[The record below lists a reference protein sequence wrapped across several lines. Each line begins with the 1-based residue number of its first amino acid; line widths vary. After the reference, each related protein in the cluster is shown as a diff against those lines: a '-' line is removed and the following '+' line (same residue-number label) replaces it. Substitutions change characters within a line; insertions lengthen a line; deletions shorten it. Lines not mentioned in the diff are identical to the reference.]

1 MYSMQLHN
9 MTILDYWFMF
19 HYLHSQDGPAA
30 SSWYINCC
38 GPNTIDGAIAVVAAM
53 FTIMFFQRHQQNV
66 VEIEPFDS
74 SESGPHSATTHYAV
88 SDSYGHHPVAL
99 HADPLIDVLR
109 DPCRPAPSSTIS
121 DAKQRVAPP
130 LMPAVAD
137 LRIHLGFTRPGGRRH
152 WWSDD
157 IISVT
162 CAIGRCLGVLFQ
174 DLGYTRLNYID
185 PLYDTQRATHKSPPK
200 PSRGCPMSSR
210 DNIHRDVPGPGGNG
224 PGDWSLLLLRTNDHR
239 AGSLLTPRSN
249 RSQVGPG
256 IEEIGPP

>member
-30 SSWYINCC
+30 SSWYINYC
-38 GPNTIDGAIAVVAAM
+38 GPNTSV
-53 FTIMFFQRHQQNV
+53 
-66 VEIEPFDS
+66 
-74 SESGPHSATTHYAV
+74 PHSAATHYAV
-88 SDSYGHHPVAL
+88 SDSYGYHPVAL

-109 DPCRPAPSSTIS
+109 DPCHKSYPSSSTLLGRPASSSTMS

-130 LMPAVAD
+130 LTPAVAD
-137 LRIHLGFTRPGGRRH
+137 LRIHLGFTRPGGRRPNSIPVGH

-157 IISVT
+157 SISVT

-174 DLGYTRLNYID
+174 DPGYTRLNYID
-185 PLYDTQRATHKSPPK
+185 PLYDTQRATHKSPPE
-200 PSRGCPMSSR
+200 PSRGCPMSSSSVLHR
-210 DNIHRDVPGPGGNG
+210 DNIHRIVPGPGGNG

-249 RSQVGPG
+249 RSQVEPG